1 MQFYNYRIIKEL
13 DKLDQQVQ
21 NFEIYISGVIYQEF
35 NNYLK
40 SGKII
45 NYEDF
50 KKIVKYDLTP
60 IIKKANNIVDK
71 FVAENEKEIEEE
83 MQKRGRVKT
92 SAIQK
97 KVIDITDQL
106 KVYGEMSVYDSYKI
120 YIMMCGEF
128 K

>member
-45 NYEDF
+45 KYEDF